1 MTHHYKLKPWIYMS
15 KKVVIIF
22 LTVILFTIIQF
33 NFASAQCALCKATV
47 ETSLQEG
54 NTSAAGLNVGILYL
68 LIMPYALIGGL
79 GYWWYSNNKKKK
91 LLETKSVE

>member
-1 MTHHYKLKPWIYMS
+1 MS

-79 GYWWYSNNKKKK
+79 GYLWYSNNKKKK

>member
-1 MTHHYKLKPWIYMS
+1 M
-15 KKVVIIF
+15 KK
-22 LTVILFTIIQF
+22 ILFILVVAIVFISLQTDLTF
-33 NFASAQCALCKATV
+33 AQCALCKASV